1 MRTIELGKTGEKIP
15 VIGQGTWGLSR
26 WKSAEYYH
34 QWRKVLHQG
43 ISLGMTHID
52 AAEVYG
58 MGMAERIV
66 GEVAREYPRDE
77 LFITSK
83 LFPFRVFHNSMK
95 KAAYKSLERLHLDY
109 LDLYLVH
116 WPNPLISIEKHMR
129 ALEEL
134 VEEGKTRFIGVSNYS
149 VSQVETA
156 MHALKKTELV
166 TNQVKANVTAQ
177 KHLKDLP
184 FYRKEKI
191 TLTAYSPL
199 GHRGLTSITN
209 ERREK
214 LTFLAE
220 KYNATIQQI
229 ALSWLVSMEGVI
241 TIPKTVSVD
250 HVKANARAA
259 ETVLSSEEIK
269 ILLDNLLQC
278 FIGNKISSCEF

>member
-1 MRTIELGKTGEKIP
+1 MRTVELGKTGEKIP

-26 WKSAEYYH
+26 WKSAEYYQ

-52 AAEVYG
+52 TAEVYG

-66 GEVAREYPRDE
+66 GEVVREYPRDE

-83 LFPFRVFHNSMK
+83 LFPFHVFHSSMK

-116 WPNPLISIEKHMR
+116 WPNPVISIEKHMR
-129 ALEEL
+129 VLEEL

-149 VSQVETA
+149 VTQVETA
-156 MHALKKTELV
+156 THALKKTELV

-177 KHLKDLP
+177 EHLRDLP

-199 GHRGLTSITN
+199 GHRGLTDITDAQQ
-209 ERREK
+209 EK
-214 LTFLAE
+214 LTLLAE
-220 KYNATIQQI
+220 KHNATIQQI

-241 TIPKTVSVD
+241 TIPKTVCID
-250 HVKANARAA
+250 HVEDNARAS
-259 ETVLSSEEIK
+259 EIVLLPEEIRR
-269 ILLDNLLQC
+269 IFEDA
-278 FIGNKISSCEF
+278 S

>member
-1 MRTIELGKTGEKIP
+1 MRAVELGKTGEKIP

-26 WKSAEYYH
+26 WKSAEYYQ
-34 QWRKVLHQG
+34 QWKRVLHQG

-52 AAEVYG
+52 TAEVYG

-66 GEVAREYPRDE
+66 GEVVKEYPRDE
-77 LFITSK
+77 LFIASK
-83 LFPFRVFHNSMK
+83 LFPFRVFHNSIK

-116 WPNPLISIEKHMR
+116 WPNPVVSIEKHMR
-129 ALEEL
+129 ALEAL

-149 VSQVETA
+149 VNQVEIA

-166 TNQVKANVTAQ
+166 TNQVKASVTAQ

-199 GHRGLTSITN
+199 GHRGLATIAD
-209 ERREK
+209 EQQKK
-214 LTFLAE
+214 LTLVAE
-220 KYNATIQQI
+220 KYNVTIQQV

-241 TIPKTVSVD
+241 TIPKTVTID

-259 ETVLSSEEIK
+259 ETVLPTEEIRM
-269 ILLDNLLQC
+269 LWEDSQ
-278 FIGNKISSCEF
+278 

>member
-1 MRTIELGKTGEKIP
+1 MRTVELGKTGEKIP

-26 WKSAEYYH
+26 WKSAEYYQ

-52 AAEVYG
+52 TAEVYG

-66 GEVAREYPRDE
+66 GEVVREYSRDE

-83 LFPFRVFHNSMK
+83 LFPFRVFHNSMR

-116 WPNPLISIEKHMR
+116 WPNPVISIEKHMR
-129 ALEEL
+129 VLEEL

-149 VSQVETA
+149 VNQVKTA

-177 KHLKDLP
+177 KHLQDLP

-199 GHRGLTSITN
+199 GHRGLTNITD
-209 ERREK
+209 EQRDK
-214 LTFLAE
+214 LTLLAE
-220 KYNATIQQI
+220 KYNATIHQI

-241 TIPKTVSVD
+241 TIPKTVNID

-259 ETVLSSEEIK
+259 EIVLSQEEMRM
-269 ILLDNLLQC
+269 LFDDSL
-278 FIGNKISSCEF
+278 

>member
-1 MRTIELGKTGEKIP
+1 MRTVELGKTGEKIP
-15 VIGQGTWGLSR
+15 VIWQGTWDLSR
-26 WKSAEYYH
+26 WKSAEYYQ
-34 QWRKVLHQG
+34 QWKKVLHEG

-52 AAEVYG
+52 TAEVYG
-58 MGMAERIV
+58 MGMAEQIV
-66 GEVAREYPRDE
+66 GEVVGEYPRDD

-116 WPNPLISIEKHMR
+116 WPNPVISIEKHMR
-129 ALEEL
+129 VLEEL

-166 TNQVKANVTAQ
+166 TNQVKASVTAQ
-177 KHLKDLP
+177 EHLRDLP

-199 GHRGLTSITN
+199 GHRGLTSITD
-209 ERREK
+209 EQREK
-214 LTFLAE
+214 LTLLAE

-241 TIPKTVSVD
+241 TIPKTVNID
-250 HVKANARAA
+250 HVKANAQAA
-259 ETVLSSEEIK
+259 EFVLSPDEIRALSEHT
-269 ILLDNLLQC
+269 L
-278 FIGNKISSCEF
+278 

>member
-1 MRTIELGKTGEKIP
+1 MGKTGERIP

-26 WKSAEYYH
+26 WKSAEYYQ

-52 AAEVYG
+52 TAEVYG

-66 GEVAREYPRDE
+66 GEVVREYPRDE

-83 LFPFRVFHNSMK
+83 LFPFHVFHNSMK

-116 WPNPLISIEKHMR
+116 WPNPVISIEKHMK

-134 VEEGKTRFIGVSNYS
+134 VKEGKTRFIGVSNYS
-149 VSQVETA
+149 VNQVKTA

-177 KHLKDLP
+177 EHLKDLP

-199 GHRGLTSITN
+199 GHRGLTNITD
-209 ERREK
+209 EQREK
-214 LTFLAE
+214 LTLLAE
-220 KYNATIQQI
+220 KYNGTMQQI

-241 TIPKTVSVD
+241 TIPKTVSIG

-259 ETVLSSEEIK
+259 EIVMRPEEIRM
-269 ILLDNLLQC
+269 LSEDAP
-278 FIGNKISSCEF
+278 

>member
-1 MRTIELGKTGEKIP
+1 MRAVELGKTGEKIP

-26 WKSAEYYH
+26 WKSAEYYQ
-34 QWRKVLHQG
+34 QWKRVLHQG

-52 AAEVYG
+52 TAEVYG

-66 GEVAREYPRDE
+66 GEVVKEYPRDE
-77 LFITSK
+77 LFIASK
-83 LFPFRVFHNSMK
+83 LFPFRFFHNSIK

-116 WPNPLISIEKHMR
+116 WPNPVVSIEKHMR
-129 ALEEL
+129 ALEAL

-149 VSQVETA
+149 VNQVEIA

-166 TNQVKANVTAQ
+166 TNQVKASVTAQ

-199 GHRGLTSITN
+199 GHRGLATIAD
-209 ERREK
+209 EQQKK
-214 LTFLAE
+214 LTLVAE
-220 KYNATIQQI
+220 KYNVTIQQV

-241 TIPKTVSVD
+241 TIPKTVTID

-259 ETVLSSEEIK
+259 ETVLPTEEIRM
-269 ILLDNLLQC
+269 LWEDSQ
-278 FIGNKISSCEF
+278 

>member
-1 MRTIELGKTGEKIP
+1 MRTVELGKTGEKIP

-26 WKSAEYYH
+26 WKSAGYYH

-52 AAEVYG
+52 TAEVYG
-58 MGMAERIV
+58 TGKAERIV
-66 GEVAREYPRDE
+66 GEVVREYPRDE

-83 LFPFRVFHNSMK
+83 LFPFHVFHNNMK
-95 KAAYKSLERLHLDY
+95 KAAHKSLERLHLDH

-116 WPNPLISIEKHMR
+116 WPNPVISIEKHMR

-149 VSQVETA
+149 VNQVETA

-199 GHRGLTSITN
+199 GHRGLTSITD
-209 ERREK
+209 EQREK
-214 LTFLAE
+214 LTPLAG

-241 TIPKTVSVD
+241 TIPKTVSID

-259 ETVLSSEEIK
+259 EIVLLPEEIRM
-269 ILLDNLLQC
+269 LSEDV
-278 FIGNKISSCEF
+278 S